1 MVGGAKL
8 NLVLMDQMTNA
19 HIVVVVRLEQLQWT
33 HGEATKDG
41 LPQNHI
47 RGMLA
52 RYKDVLTNRLLEK
65 NRRQLVENNFAHRDV
80 ESLSYVVT
88 NEVGG

>member
-8 NLVLMDQMTNA
+8 NLVSMDQMTNE

-33 HGEATKDG
+33 HEEARKDG
-41 LPQNHI
+41 PPPSHI

-52 RYKDVLTNRLLEK
+52 RYKDVLTNRLFKEI
-65 NRRQLVENNFAHRDV
+65 
-80 ESLSYVVT
+80 T
-88 NEVGG
+88 T